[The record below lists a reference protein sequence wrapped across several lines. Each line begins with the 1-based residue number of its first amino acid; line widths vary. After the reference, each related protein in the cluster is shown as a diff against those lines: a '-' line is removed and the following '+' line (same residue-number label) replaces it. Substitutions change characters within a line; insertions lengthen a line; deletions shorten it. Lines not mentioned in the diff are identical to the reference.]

1 MESFKI
7 YADYAEQLEL
17 LSNNQCGILFRALMD
32 YVNGKG
38 VPDMDSI
45 TQMAFLFI
53 KGNIDREKEEIQS
66 IKERE
71 ERESAELSRLR
82 SQWGKQ
88 GGRPKKVK
96 KGNLSDEK
104 VTFSGKS
111 IPFDTFSEK
120 EVPQTEKER
129 SKEKEY
135 NPQEKTIPPYNPPKA
150 GTDGDETDETI
161 KGYLEFMREHPYIT
175 EDLNNSSELYGID
188 FPLLAQKIAQS
199 SRCLQGKQSLKWLI
213 GHYREIIGD
222 SYKDFSRNG
231 EPPDIPTGKGDLQ
244 LWREVINAL
253 GVAKE
258 ERWCENAGRGM
269 ELFRMADEEAKR
281 EMGELYKG
289 LSPEI
294 TAYFEPNSFLDLCKM
309 DEGELKFERA
319 RFLKALGGIRQ
330 KLAKEKANG

>member
-1 MESFKI
+1 MNCFTFHRSYSEAI
-7 YADYAEQLEL
+7 NDEENGLTDAERWNLYEAIMNYVFEGEAPQLKGVSKVIFGLIKGQIDGEL
-17 LSNNQCGILFRALMD
+17 TKRAENIE
-32 YVNGKG
+32 NGK
-38 VPDMDSI
+38 
-45 TQMAFLFI
+45 
-53 KGNIDREKEEIQS
+53 R
-66 IKERE
+66 
-71 ERESAELSRLR
+71 
-82 SQWGKQ
+82 
-88 GGRPKKVK
+88 GGRPRKTPLIEEKTPVFTEETRE
-96 KGNLSDEK
+96 KGGLFEEK
-104 VTFSGKS
+104 GGFLKN
-111 IPFDTFSEK
+111 EQK

-135 NPQEKTIPPYNPPKA
+135 NSQEKSIPPYNPPKEE
-150 GTDGDETDETI
+150 TDGDETDETI
-161 KGYLEFMREHPYIT
+161 KRYLEFMREHPYII
-175 EDLNNSSELYGID
+175 EDLNNPSELYGID

-244 LWREVINAL
+244 LWREVVNAL
-253 GVAKE
+253 QVAKE
-258 ERWCENAGRGM
+258 ERWCENAGREM

-294 TAYFEPNSFLDLCKM
+294 SAYFEPNSFLDLCKM

-330 KLAKEKANG
+330 KLAKENVNG

>member
-1 MESFKI
+1 MESFIFKKSYSEAIDDEENGLTDVERLNLYRAIMRYVFEGETPRLKGVSKI
-7 YADYAEQLEL
+7 IFGLIKGQIECEL
-17 LSNNQCGILFRALMD
+17 TKRAQD
-32 YVNGKG
+32 KENGK
-38 VPDMDSI
+38 
-45 TQMAFLFI
+45 
-53 KGNIDREKEEIQS
+53 R
-66 IKERE
+66 
-71 ERESAELSRLR
+71 
-82 SQWGKQ
+82 
-88 GGRPKKVK
+88 GGRPRKTPLSEEKTPLSEEKTPVFTEETQE
-96 KGNLSDEK
+96 KGGFLKNEQ
-104 VTFSGKS
+104 
-111 IPFDTFSEK
+111 K

-175 EDLNNSSELYGID
+175 EDLNNPSELYGID
-188 FPLLAQKIAQS
+188 FPLLAHKIAQS
-199 SRCLQGKQSLKWLI
+199 SRYLQGKQSLKWLI

-244 LWREVINAL
+244 LWREVVNAL
-253 GVAKE
+253 NWAKE
-258 ERWCENAGRGM
+258 ERLCDNAERGM
-269 ELFRMADEEAKR
+269 ERFRMADEEAKR

>member
-17 LSNNQCGILFRALMD
+17 LSNNQCGVLFRALID
-32 YVNGKG
+32 YVNGKEA
-38 VPDMDSI
+38 PAMDSI

-53 KGNIDREKEEIQS
+53 KGNIEREKEEIQS
-66 IKERE
+66 IKEEE
-71 ERESAELSRLR
+71 ERENAELSQLR
-82 SQWGKQ
+82 SQWGKL

-104 VTFSGKS
+104 VTFSEKS

-120 EVPQTEKER
+120 EIPQTEKER

-135 NPQEKTIPPYNPPKA
+135 NPQEKDIPPYNPPK
-150 GTDGDETDETI
+150 GETDGDETDETI
-161 KGYLEFMREHPYIT
+161 KGYLEFMREHPYII
-175 EDLNNSSELYGID
+175 EDLNNPSELYGID
-188 FPLLAQKIAQS
+188 FPLLAQKIAES
-199 SRCLQGKQSLKWLI
+199 RRCLQGKQSLKWLI

-222 SYKDFSRNG
+222 SYKDFSRSG

-253 GVAKE
+253 EVAKE

-294 TAYFEPNSFLDLCKM
+294 SAYFEPNSFLDLCKM

>member
-1 MESFKI
+1 MKN
-7 YADYAEQLEL
+7 EQ
-17 LSNNQCGILFRALMD
+17 
-32 YVNGKG
+32 
-38 VPDMDSI
+38 
-45 TQMAFLFI
+45 
-53 KGNIDREKEEIQS
+53 
-66 IKERE
+66 
-71 ERESAELSRLR
+71 
-82 SQWGKQ
+82 
-88 GGRPKKVK
+88 
-96 KGNLSDEK
+96 
-104 VTFSGKS
+104 
-111 IPFDTFSEK
+111 K
-120 EVPQTEKER
+120 EVPQTQKER

-175 EDLNNSSELYGID
+175 EDLNNPSELYGID

-289 LSPEI
+289 LSHEI

-309 DEGELKFERA
+309 YEG
-319 RFLKALGGIRQ
+319 
-330 KLAKEKANG
+330 

>member
-1 MESFKI
+1 MESFIFQKSYSEAIDDEENGLTDVERLNLYRAIMRYVFEGETPRLKGVSKI
-7 YADYAEQLEL
+7 IFGLIKGQIECEL
-17 LSNNQCGILFRALMD
+17 TKRAQD
-32 YVNGKG
+32 KENGK
-38 VPDMDSI
+38 
-45 TQMAFLFI
+45 
-53 KGNIDREKEEIQS
+53 R
-66 IKERE
+66 
-71 ERESAELSRLR
+71 
-82 SQWGKQ
+82 
-88 GGRPKKVK
+88 GGRPRKTPLFEEKTPVFTEETQE
-96 KGNLSDEK
+96 KG
-104 VTFSGKS
+104 G
-111 IPFDTFSEK
+111 FSETKGGFLKNEQK

-175 EDLNNSSELYGID
+175 EDLNNPSELYGID

>member
-17 LSNNQCGILFRALMD
+17 LSNNQCGVLFRALID
-32 YVNGKG
+32 YVNGKEA
-38 VPDMDSI
+38 PAMDSI

-53 KGNIDREKEEIQS
+53 KGNIEREKKEIQR
-66 IKERE
+66 IKEEE
-71 ERESAELSRLR
+71 ERENAELSKLR
-82 SQWGKQ
+82 SQWGKL

-104 VTFSGKS
+104 VTFSEKS

-120 EVPQTEKER
+120 EVPKTEKER

-135 NPQEKTIPPYNPPKA
+135 NPQEKYIPPYNPPKA
-150 GTDGDETDETI
+150 ETDGDETDETI
-161 KGYLEFMREHPYIT
+161 KGYLEFMREHPYII
-175 EDLNNSSELYGID
+175 EDLNNPSELYGID
-188 FPLLAQKIAQS
+188 FSLLAQKIAQS
-199 SRCLQGKQSLKWLI
+199 SRCLQSKQSLKWLI

-222 SYKDFSRNG
+222 SYKDFYRNG

-244 LWREVINAL
+244 LWREVVNAL
-253 GVAKE
+253 EIAKE
-258 ERWCENAGRGM
+258 ERWCENAGRRM

-294 TAYFEPNSFLDLCKM
+294 SAYFEPNSFLDLCKM